1 VWEIQTTMQTNHQDH
16 VHGDIQMWNM
26 AAKIKQSIK
35 DKFSTFHQK
44 HTEKHKMEN
53 KAEESKE

>member
-1 VWEIQTTMQTNHQDH
+1 VWEIQTAMQTNHKDH

-44 HTEKHKMEN
+44 NIEKPKLEV
-53 KAEESKE
+53 KVEESKE

>member
-1 VWEIQTTMQTNHQDH
+1 MQTNDGDH

-35 DKFSTFHQK
+35 DKFSTFH
-44 HTEKHKMEN
+44 HHHNEKKPDLD
-53 KAEESKE
+53 KKVEESKE